1 MRTTLLAAFVIG
13 FAFTSDGSAQVYQH
27 ETAPPLVTAA
37 GATWQVNGEPVFHA
51 GNFYYPAGPTVFF
64 DGRVMV
70 RTGQYNGV
78 PLYADVTL
86 EPYSIVYVPVGGA
99 VMRPY
104 ERRREGELAGTVGSR
119 TPAFPVQRD
128 VELSSATGTVGLTT
142 PDVSGFEPESR
153 PEQRYVLVP
162 VSALGRAQPAPPQ
175 EPFTATGVMMIG
187 PGVQQGIGA
196 PSYGNTATVQRV
208 PAAGESGVWI
218 DYQGARWFS
227 AGAAVHYDASRFE
240 PAGDYRGYPVYRERG
255 TAGTRIFVT
264 VVHDGP
270 VAPFERR

>member
-13 FAFTSDGSAQVYQH
+13 VALSLEGSAQVYRQ
-27 ETAPPLVTAA
+27 EAAPPLVTAA
-37 GATWQVNGEPVFHA
+37 GVTWQVNGEPVFHA

-86 EPYSIVYVPVGGA
+86 EPYSIVYVPIGGT

-128 VELSSATGTVGLTT
+128 VELSAGSGTVGLIT
-142 PDVSGFEPESR
+142 PAVSGFEPDYR
-153 PEQRYVLVP
+153 PEQRYARVP
-162 VSALGRAQPAPPQ
+162 VSAVGRAEPAAT
-175 EPFTATGVMMIG
+175 EPFTATGVIMIG
-187 PGVQQGIGA
+187 PGVQPGTGTTT
-196 PSYGNTATVQRV
+196 SYGNATAAPAR
-208 PAAGESGVWI
+208 PAAGDSGVWV
-218 DYQGARWFS
+218 DFQGARWFS
-227 AGAAVHYDASRFE
+227 AGQAVHYDPSRFE
-240 PAGDYRGYPVYRERG
+240 PAGDYRGFPVYRERG